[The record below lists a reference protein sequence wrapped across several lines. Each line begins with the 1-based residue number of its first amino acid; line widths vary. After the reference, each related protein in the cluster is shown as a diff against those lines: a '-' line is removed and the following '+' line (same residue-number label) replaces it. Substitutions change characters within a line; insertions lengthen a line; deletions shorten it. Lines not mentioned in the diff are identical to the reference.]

1 MTPEQQML
9 NRFLVEVFGD
19 ILRLEEASL
28 RKHCPHLSVTELHV
42 LEAVA
47 GCTGTEGAGMA
58 AIAAALGVTAGT
70 KAQTDRRRVYVQL
83 TDAAGPVLRQHALF
97 HQRMVEQVSC
107 TLSHEQLDT
116 LCKALETLH
125 GYFLSSR

>member
-47 GCTGTEGAGMA
+47 GCKNAGAKGISGTDQSPNGPPASLRSTDGRGRTGV
-58 AIAAALGVTAGT
+58 AAACSVPPAYGRTSIVHIVPRTIGHSL
-70 KAQTDRRRVYVQL
+70 
-83 TDAAGPVLRQHALF
+83 
-97 HQRMVEQVSC
+97 
-107 TLSHEQLDT
+107 
-116 LCKALETLH
+116 
-125 GYFLSSR
+125 